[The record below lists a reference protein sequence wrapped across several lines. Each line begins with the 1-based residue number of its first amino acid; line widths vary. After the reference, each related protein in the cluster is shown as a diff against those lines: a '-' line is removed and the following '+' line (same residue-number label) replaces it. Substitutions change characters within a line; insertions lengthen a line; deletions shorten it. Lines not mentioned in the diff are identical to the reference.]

1 MSKGRFSQ
9 ESDPR
14 CVRRNGDYP
23 GVMNTE
29 ITESNLHHRQR
40 TTSAIPSTSRPNACT
55 AHPSHQPEFIR
66 LPRAGSRCPWTSLS
80 RASLNTLVL
89 GRDAPVKSVVL
100 RQRGANRGVRLI
112 SLESLLEHLHGQAE
126 GAQTLAAPAD
136 HPELPGI
143 SQNEVACTG
152 AISTLLQE

>member
-1 MSKGRFSQ
+1 MTLVGGQGFAM
-9 ESDPR
+9 
-14 CVRRNGDYP
+14 YP
-23 GVMNTE
+23 DFMNTE
-29 ITESNLHHRQR
+29 ITERNLHPRQR
-40 TTSAIPSTSRPNACT
+40 KTLALPSTARSYAGSSPL
-55 AHPSHQPEFIR
+55 SHQPEFIR

-89 GRDAPVKSVVL
+89 GTDAPVKSVVL

-112 SLESLLEHLHGQAE
+112 SLESLLQHLHGQAE
-126 GAQTLAAPAD
+126 GAQTLAALAD

-152 AISTLLQE
+152 AISTLRQD

>member
-1 MSKGRFSQ
+1 MTRDF
-9 ESDPR
+9 
-14 CVRRNGDYP
+14 Y
-23 GVMNTE
+23 GVFRHSPDNMNAE
-29 ITESNLHHRQR
+29 IAERNLHPRR
-40 TTSAIPSTSRPNACT
+40 CTTSAQPSPSLPYAGSSY
-55 AHPSHQPEFIR
+55 PSHQPEFIR

-89 GRDAPVKSVVL
+89 GTDAPVKSVVL

-112 SLESLLEHLHGQAE
+112 SLASLLEHLHGQAE
-126 GAQTLAAPAD
+126 GAQTLAAPAY

-152 AISTLLQE
+152 AISVLPQE